1 LEVFRMENLTYHY
14 PNKATPALSQI
25 DLKINDGEF
34 LVVAGASGS
43 GKSTLARIISRLA
56 PEFYGG
62 KIEGEARGT
71 RDIGMVF
78 QDPEKQLVMET
89 VEREVAFPLENRGV
103 ERNLMRKQVLEVLS
117 LLGIWHLKDKKTY
130 ELSGGEKQKV
140 AIAAA
145 LAVRN
150 RFLVLDEPVSQLDPM
165 AADEIM
171 HLLKKLNDDLGFTI
185 VLVEQRIEKCL
196 SYADRVVFLDKGKIT
211 FAGKPDEYVKWVGN
225 HDCDFLPPVTELF
238 WKLKSDMYPL
248 TVKQGRELLR
258 KNYDVASEVFE
269 TSIPAQGSNAIELKK
284 VDFAFEN
291 GTKALS
297 SVTLDVVKGETLG
310 IIGANG
316 AGKSTALRIMAG
328 LLKPCKGNVEE
339 EGAVGYLSQEPN
351 DYLFN
356 DTVYEELLFTQKN
369 FQKVDSDFIDEILG
383 DLDIESKRNA
393 NPRDLSGGER
403 QRVALASVL
412 AMKPQ
417 ILLLDEPTRGLN
429 KGYKMRL
436 ASYLR
441 NLKKKG
447 KTIVLVTHDM
457 EFVAEVCDRSVI
469 MFDGE
474 IAQDGTTREILSG
487 GLHFTTD
494 INRMFQGMAS
504 PLRIEEAEGI
514 CFEKGREEP

>member
-1 LEVFRMENLTYHY
+1 MEVFRMENLTYYY
-14 PNKATPALSQI
+14 PQKDMPALSQL
-25 DLKINDGEF
+25 DLKISDGEF
-34 LVVAGASGS
+34 LLVAGASGS

-62 KIEGEARGT
+62 KIEGEVKGS

-145 LAVRN
+145 LALRN

-185 VLVEQRIEKCL
+185 VLVEQRTEKCL
-196 SYADRVVFLDKGKIT
+196 SYADRVVFLDNGEIA
-211 FAGKPDEYVKWVGN
+211 FSGKPAEYVKWVGN
-225 HDCDFLPPVTELF
+225 HDCNFLPPVTELF
-238 WKLKSDMYPL
+238 WRLKSNTLPL
-248 TVKQGRELLR
+248 TVKQGRELI
-258 KNYDVASEVFE
+258 NSCYDVSKEVLE
-269 TSIPAQGSNAIELKK
+269 TSAAQTGSKAVALEK
-284 VDFAFEN
+284 VDFSFSD
-291 GTKALS
+291 GTMALS
-297 SVTLDVVKGETLG
+297 SVTLDVGKGETLG

-328 LLKPCKGNVEE
+328 LLKPCKGKAQAY
-339 EGAVGYLSQEPN
+339 GAVGYLSQEPN

-369 FQKVDSDFIDEILG
+369 FQKIDCDLIEEILG
-383 DLDIESKRNA
+383 DLDIESKRNV

-436 ASYLR
+436 AAYLR
-441 NLKKKG
+441 SLKEKG

-469 MFDGE
+469 MFDGQ
-474 IAQDGTTREILSG
+474 IAQYGSTREILSG

-494 INRMFQGMAS
+494 INRMFHGMAS
-504 PLRIEEAEGI
+504 PLKIGEAEGI
-514 CFEKGREEP
+514 CTEKGRDGP

>member
-1 LEVFRMENLTYHY
+1 LEVFNMENLTYHY
-14 PNKATPALSQI
+14 PNKDRPALSRL
-25 DLKINDGEF
+25 DLKIHDGEF

-62 KIEGEARGT
+62 KIEGRVNGT

-103 ERNLMRKQVLEVLS
+103 ERKLMKKQVLEVLS

-171 HLLKKLNDDLGFTI
+171 HILKKLNDDLGFTI
-185 VLVEQRIEKCL
+185 VLVEQRTEKCL
-196 SYADRVVFLDKGKIT
+196 SYADRVVFLDNGEIA
-211 FAGKPDEYVKWVGN
+211 FIGKPPEYVKWAGR
-225 HDCDFLPPVTELF
+225 HDCNFLPPVTELF
-238 WKLKSDMYPL
+238 WRLESNNLPL
-248 TVKQGRELLR
+248 TVKQGRELINS
-258 KNYDVASEVFE
+258 NYDVA
-269 TSIPAQGSNAIELKK
+269 ANALGKPFLTAKSKAMTLKK
-284 VDFAFEN
+284 VGFSFGD
-291 GTKALS
+291 GTMALS
-297 SVTLDVVKGETLG
+297 SVTLDVGKGETLG

-328 LLKPCKGNVEE
+328 LLKPSKGKAEAY
-339 EGAVGYLSQEPN
+339 GAVGYLSQEPN

-369 FQKVDSDFIDEILG
+369 FEKIDCDLIEEILC
-383 DLDIESKRNA
+383 DLDMESKRNI

-436 ASYLR
+436 AAYLG
-441 NLKKKG
+441 NLKRKG

-457 EFVAEVCDRSVI
+457 EFVAEVCDRAVI
-469 MFDGE
+469 MFDGQV
-474 IAQDGTTREILSG
+474 AQEGPTSEILSG

-494 INRMFQGMAS
+494 INRMFHGMAS

-514 CFEKGREEP
+514 CVKKGSGGP

>member
-1 LEVFRMENLTYHY
+1 MEVFSMENLTYCY
-14 PNKATPALSQI
+14 PQKDKPALSQL

-34 LVVAGASGS
+34 LLVAGASGS

-62 KIEGEARGT
+62 KIEGEVKGT
-71 RDIGMVF
+71 RNIGMVF

-103 ERNLMRKQVLEVLS
+103 ERNFMRKQVLEVLS

-185 VLVEQRIEKCL
+185 VLVEQRTEKCL
-196 SYADRVVFLDKGKIT
+196 SYADRVIFLDEGEIS
-211 FAGKPDEYVKWVGN
+211 FDGKPAEYVKWVGK
-225 HDCDFLPPVTELF
+225 HDCNFLPPVTELF
-238 WKLKSDMYPL
+238 WRLKSDMFPL
-248 TVKQGRELLR
+248 TVKQGRELIGR
-258 KNYDVASEVFE
+258 NYTVLAEILE
-269 TSIPAQGSNAIELKK
+269 TSAASSEHKAIALNK
-284 VDFAFEN
+284 VDYSFEN
-291 GTKALS
+291 GTKALD
-297 SVTLDVVKGETLG
+297 SVTLDVGKGETLG

-316 AGKSTALRIMAG
+316 AGKSTALRIIAG
-328 LLKPCKGNVEE
+328 LLNPRKGNMYV

-369 FQKVDSDFIDEILG
+369 FQKVDIGFIDEILG
-383 DLDIESKRNA
+383 DLDIESKRNV

-412 AMKPQ
+412 AMKPE

-436 ASYLR
+436 AAYLR
-441 NLKKKG
+441 KLKDKG
-447 KTIVLVTHDM
+447 KTIVIVTHDM
-457 EFVAEVCDRSVI
+457 EFVAEVCDRVAI
-469 MFDGE
+469 MFEGQ
-474 IAQDGTTREILSG
+474 IAQDGPTREILSG

-494 INRMFQGMAS
+494 INRMFHGMAS
-504 PLRIEEAEGI
+504 PLKIDEAACI
-514 CFEKGREEP
+514 CFEKGSEGS

>member
-1 LEVFRMENLTYHY
+1 MEVFSIDNLTYHY
-14 PNKATPALSQI
+14 PNRETPALSSLS
-25 DLKINDGEF
+25 LKIFEGEF
-34 LVVAGASGS
+34 IVVAGASGS
-43 GKSTLARIISRLA
+43 GKSTLARVITRLA

-62 KIEGEARGT
+62 IIEGEVEGT
-71 RDIGMVF
+71 MDIGMVF

-89 VEREVAFPLENRGV
+89 VEREVAFPLENRGI
-103 ERNLMRKQVLEVLS
+103 ERNTMRKQVLEVLT

-185 VLVEQRIEKCL
+185 VLVEQRTEKCL
-196 SYADRVVFLDKGKIT
+196 SYADRVVFLEEGKLD
-211 FAGKPDEYVKWVGN
+211 FDGKPDEYVKWIRK
-225 HDCDFLPPVTELF
+225 HDCSFMPPVTELF
-238 WKLKSDMYPL
+238 ARLESDELPL
-248 TVKQGRELLR
+248 TVKEGRKLLSS
-258 KNYDVASEVFE
+258 NYEVDGDVNEMAVD
-269 TSIPAQGSNAIELKK
+269 PIEEKIMEFRN
-284 VDFAFEN
+284 VDFSFEN
-291 GTKALS
+291 GTRALS
-297 SVTLDVVKGETLG
+297 SVNLDVGKGETLG

-316 AGKSTALRIMAG
+316 AGKSTALRLMAG
-328 LLKPCKGNVEE
+328 LLKPGKGSVAMTGN
-339 EGAVGYLSQEPN
+339 VGYLSQEPN

-369 FQKVDSDFIDEILG
+369 FRKEAHGFIEKILN
-383 DLDIESKRNA
+383 DLNIESHRDV

-412 AMKPQ
+412 AVDPG

-429 KGYKMRL
+429 RGYKGRL
-436 ASYLR
+436 ATYLR
-441 NLKKKG
+441 SLQKKG
-447 KTIVLVTHDM
+447 KTIILVTHDM
-457 EFVAEVCDRSVI
+457 EFVADVCDRVVI

-474 IAQDGTTREILSG
+474 IAQDGPTREILSG

-494 INRMFQGMAS
+494 INRLFHGMAN
-504 PLRIEEAEGI
+504 PLILEEAADI
-514 CFEKGREEP
+514 CTKRGHIES